1 MENNNN
7 STMNHHNMERHFNIN
22 APSFKQQQ
30 QPIIRHP
37 NPSPS
42 TSSNNI
48 PKNNNNNMFYSPND
62 QWAITHPPHLSHQ
75 EPTTSQLNHDM
86 NHTLDNNSLDQ
97 TSPIKSEDSDFSP
110 STDPLEQA
118 LQQQHMQQLFEKKR
132 RRRESHNAVERRRR
146 DNINE
151 RIYEL
156 STLLPEPDATKNNK
170 GTILRKS
177 VEHIRMLHEEV
188 NKCHHQIQ
196 ELENIL
202 AMYRMRVGDIHLDLS
217 QPPPPPPPQLQQHQQ
232 SPRLQQQQQQ
242 QQSQTS
248 MMQQP
253 PSAHSMNFPD
263 GLQSHMT
270 YYPRRNG

>member
-1 MENNNN
+1 
-7 STMNHHNMERHFNIN
+7 
-22 APSFKQQQ
+22 
-30 QPIIRHP
+30 
-37 NPSPS
+37 
-42 TSSNNI
+42 
-48 PKNNNNNMFYSPND
+48 
-62 QWAITHPPHLSHQ
+62 
-75 EPTTSQLNHDM
+75 
-86 NHTLDNNSLDQ
+86 
-97 TSPIKSEDSDFSP
+97 
-110 STDPLEQA
+110 
-118 LQQQHMQQLFEKKR
+118 MQQLFEKKR

-232 SPRLQQQQQQ
+232 SPRVQQQQ
-242 QQSQTS
+242 QQSQAS

-253 PSAHSMNFPD
+253 TSAHSMNFSD